1 MRSMGILASRVV
13 ASTESTPL
21 EVLNH
26 VIEVDMKTATKS
38 PTKTAAKSATAS
50 AAATLGQP
58 LMLPCGLT
66 ISNRIGKS
74 GMSEQLGDRHGSP
87 TPELAQLYAAWA
99 RGGAGLLITGN
110 VMVDGRAFVEPR
122 NAVLESDRFLAAYR
136 LWADA
141 AHAHGSRIVMQINHP
156 GRVAVLPLLKRPLG
170 PSAVGLD
177 LPAMNI
183 LRVPRALT
191 VAQIREQIERYAT
204 TAALAV
210 RAGFD
215 GVQVHAAH
223 GYLLS
228 QFLSPLANIRT
239 DAWGGSPEKRR
250 RFLIEVVRA
259 VRKAIGPGKLLSVKL
274 NSADFQKGGLS
285 QEESLDIALA
295 LEAEGIDLLEISGGN
310 YESPA
315 QLGFAPGKQA
325 GRDAYF
331 LAYAEALRRRSRL
344 PLMLSGGLRSV
355 ELMQRLVAEGVVDVI
370 GMARPFAMQPDV
382 ARRVLAGESVGEPP
396 AVPRVGYKP
405 VDAYLQLAWHAAQ
418 FRRIAAA
425 LDPKP
430 LGGLLRTVVAFAPRM
445 GFNIVTQA

>member
-1 MRSMGILASRVV
+1 
-13 ASTESTPL
+13 
-21 EVLNH
+21 
-26 VIEVDMKTATKS
+26 MKTATKS
-38 PTKTAAKSATAS
+38 ASKSTS
-50 AAATLGQP
+50 AAATLDQA
-58 LMLPCGLT
+58 LTLPCGLT
-66 ISNRIGKS
+66 IANRIAKA
-74 GMSEQLGDRHGSP
+74 GMSEQLADRHGSP
-87 TPELAQLYAAWA
+87 TPEIAQLYAAWA

-122 NAVLESDRFLAAYR
+122 NAVLESDRFLAAYK
-136 LWADA
+136 LWANA
-141 AHAHGSRIVMQINHP
+141 AHAHGSKIVMQINHP

-170 PSAVGLD
+170 PSAVGLG
-177 LPAMNI
+177 LPAMNVV
-183 LRVPRALT
+183 RVPRALT
-191 VAQIREQIERYAT
+191 DAEIREQIERYAT

-228 QFLSPLANIRT
+228 QFLSPLANVRT

-250 RFLIEVVRA
+250 HFLIEVVRA
-259 VRKAIGPGKLLSVKL
+259 VRKAIGPDKALSVKL

-331 LAYAEALRRRSRL
+331 LAYAEALRRRSKL
-344 PLMLSGGLRSV
+344 PLMLTGGLRDVNLMNRILAEGMV
-355 ELMQRLVAEGVVDVI
+355 ELI

-382 ARRVLAGESVGEPP
+382 AKRLLAGESAGEPP
-396 AVPRVGYKP
+396 AVPRVGYKA

-425 LDPKP
+425 RDPKP
-430 LGGLLRTVVAFAPRM
+430 LGGLLRTIVAFAPRM